1 MKKITIISLA
11 VAMLLAS
18 GVDEIDKI
26 VQKINSK
33 RVGELPK
40 KELKSVVSPMV
51 KIIVENNET
60 TIKDSNGTI
69 IKAKPKDDSFVL
81 AAILNNSAFINGKW
95 YKVGDMV
102 GKYKLVEI
110 LDDSVLLKN
119 GKKTKL
125 ILFKE
130 NNNKIKITIGR

>member
-18 GVDEIDKI
+18 EVDEIDKI

-33 RVGELPK
+33 REGTLPK

-51 KIIVENNET
+51 KIVVENNE

-69 IKAKPKDDSFVL
+69 IKAKAKDDNFVL
-81 AAILNNSAFINGKW
+81 AAILNNSAFINGNW

-102 GKYKLVEI
+102 GKYKLIEI
-110 LDDSVLLKN
+110 MDDSVLLKN
-119 GKKTKL
+119 GNKTKL

>member
-18 GVDEIDKI
+18 EVDEIDKI

-33 RVGELPK
+33 REGTLPK

-51 KIIVENNET
+51 KIVMENNE

-69 IKAKPKDDSFVL
+69 IKAKAKDDNFVL
-81 AAILNNSAFINGKW
+81 AAILNNSAFINGNW

-102 GKYKLVEI
+102 GKYKLIEI
-110 LDDSVLLKN
+110 MDDSVLLKN
-119 GKKTKL
+119 GNKTKL

>member
-11 VAMLLAS
+11 AVILLAS
-18 GVDEIDKI
+18 EVDEIDKI

-33 RVGELPK
+33 RVGTLPK
-40 KELKSVVSPMV
+40 KELSSVISPMIKIVVEKNETVKDNNKSV
-51 KIIVENNET
+51 
-60 TIKDSNGTI
+60 IKT
-69 IKAKPKDDSFVL
+69 KVKDDNFVL
-81 AAILNNSAFINGKW
+81 AAILNNSAFINGNW

-102 GKYKLVEI
+102 GKYKLIEVM
-110 LDDSVLLKN
+110 DDSVLLKN

>member
-11 VAMLLAS
+11 AAMLLAS
-18 GVDEIDKI
+18 EVDEIDKI

-33 RVGELPK
+33 REGTLPK

-51 KIIVENNET
+51 KIVVENNE

-69 IKAKPKDDSFVL
+69 IKAKAKDDNFVL
-81 AAILNNSAFINGKW
+81 AAILNNSAFINGNW

-102 GKYKLVEI
+102 GKYKLIEI
-110 LDDSVLLKN
+110 MDDSVLLKN
-119 GKKTKL
+119 GNKTKL

>member
-18 GVDEIDKI
+18 EVDEIDKI

-33 RVGELPK
+33 REGTLPK

-51 KIIVENNET
+51 KIVMENNE

-69 IKAKPKDDSFVL
+69 IKAKAKDESFVL
-81 AAILNNSAFINGKW
+81 AAILNNSAFINGNW

-102 GKYKLVEI
+102 GKYKLIEI
-110 LDDSVLLKN
+110 MDDSVLLKN
-119 GKKTKL
+119 GNKTKL
-125 ILFKE
+125 ILSKE
-130 NNNKIKITIGR
+130 NNNKIKITICR